1 MTKEKD
7 ELKKN
12 LEKVAEEQGGQQAV
26 SYQDLFNPR
35 FMQKNTHFT
44 TIDVFVRELGARS
57 FPEIEQLGQK
67 VVDDF
72 VKKETNFNSWEE
84 MQRRAVSEYMT
95 SLF

>member
-12 LEKVAEEQGGQQAV
+12 LEKVAEEQGSQQAI

-44 TIDVFVRELGARS
+44 TIDVFVRELGVKN

-67 VVDDF
+67 VIDDF
-72 VKKETNFNSWEE
+72 VKKETNFNIWEE
-84 MQRRAVSEYMT
+84 LHQVSISMICWRE
-95 SLF
+95 

>member
-44 TIDVFVRELGARS
+44 TIDVFVRELGAKS
-57 FPEIEQLGQK
+57 FPEVEQLGQK

-72 VKKETNFNSWEE
+72 VKKETNFNSWEIL
-84 MQRRAVSEYMT
+84 RFS
-95 SLF
+95 SLPEEAFPPA